1 MAIEQINIKLVVDTK
16 TGEVK
21 LKNFGDQ
28 AVSTLGQVEKKAGR
42 LGNVF
47 NRLSKL
53 GEKVFFGL
61 QGLKALTQPLGELT
75 QTANAFENS
84 ARKLQ
89 ATAKLT
95 GIDFNLL
102 KTNSD
107 AARESLALN
116 QVQST
121 ELTIALSKL
130 GNKAG
135 DITKTGTAMKRLL
148 DIAAAQG
155 LNAQQAIEAINQ
167 AILGIDEGTDKLFQK
182 NPSVIYKE
190 YAQQIGISAGKMTDQ
205 QKAQALLNAVMTDGL
220 KVQGEYGRFLETDAG
235 RTARAAA
242 KTEEFKAKLGALIN
256 EVYVPLISIGSDLL
270 SVFSGLEKGTQR
282 FVLVLGGLGLAAFK
296 VIPAI
301 NGINSATKLLGVGI
315 KGALG
320 WISLFIAA
328 ATLIYTAWANN
339 LFGFRELLQKTWVY
353 IKEWAAIAWE
363 AVKGWV
369 DSVINGFG
377 LVAEIVRKVFT
388 GDFIGAVSDVQK
400 AGALFAGIAAERAK
414 KITKI
419 QEDAEKERQGIRERY
434 AREEAALKKK
444 TAAKVV
450 NTDKKTSA
458 QTAEE
463 KANILKSFAKFEA
476 KLNAMVKSYGDKR
489 RTAAEREAAEAMRR
503 ADSLA
508 DYMFQSGRMSLEQ
521 YKEVLKERAEYA
533 REIHGAES
541 EEYFR
546 ALDEMNQADEDF
558 QEARLERSLSTAE
571 MIVGVA
577 QYVGDFFAQQRE
589 RRANDETR
597 KWKESLKQKKAAL
610 KLELDNGK
618 ISQKEY
624 EKRLKKLDQEDK
636 KRTAK
641 IEEDRRKR
649 TMIEKMAAAAQIMI
663 DAILTAM
670 KVYAAVVD
678 MFGPFGIPFGAALA
692 ATVLGFGAAKAAQV
706 NAVAFA
712 TGGEVDKPTLG
723 LVGEAG
729 PEIIAPKKSFIEV
742 VQSLI
747 SGGQI
752 AREAPQPAADP
763 GTIGQAVR
771 KALDE
776 ASWRVDIDADG
787 LAVVLET
794 GNRNLSDLEF

>member
-16 TGEVK
+16 TGEIK

-42 LGNVF
+42 LGNTF
-47 NRLSKL
+47 NRLSRL

-328 ATLIYTAWANN
+328 ATL
-339 LFGFRELLQKTWVY
+339 
-353 IKEWAAIAWE
+353 
-363 AVKGWV
+363 
-369 DSVINGFG
+369 
-377 LVAEIVRKVFT
+377 
-388 GDFIGAVSDVQK
+388 
-400 AGALFAGIAAERAK
+400 
-414 KITKI
+414 
-419 QEDAEKERQGIRERY
+419 
-434 AREEAALKKK
+434 
-444 TAAKVV
+444 
-450 NTDKKTSA
+450 
-458 QTAEE
+458 
-463 KANILKSFAKFEA
+463 
-476 KLNAMVKSYGDKR
+476 
-489 RTAAEREAAEAMRR
+489 
-503 ADSLA
+503 
-508 DYMFQSGRMSLEQ
+508 
-521 YKEVLKERAEYA
+521 
-533 REIHGAES
+533 
-541 EEYFR
+541 
-546 ALDEMNQADEDF
+546 
-558 QEARLERSLSTAE
+558 
-571 MIVGVA
+571 
-577 QYVGDFFAQQRE
+577 
-589 RRANDETR
+589 
-597 KWKESLKQKKAAL
+597 
-610 KLELDNGK
+610 
-618 ISQKEY
+618 
-624 EKRLKKLDQEDK
+624 
-636 KRTAK
+636 
-641 IEEDRRKR
+641 
-649 TMIEKMAAAAQIMI
+649 
-663 DAILTAM
+663 
-670 KVYAAVVD
+670 
-678 MFGPFGIPFGAALA
+678 
-692 ATVLGFGAAKAAQV
+692 
-706 NAVAFA
+706 
-712 TGGEVDKPTLG
+712 
-723 LVGEAG
+723 
-729 PEIIAPKKSFIEV
+729 
-742 VQSLI
+742 
-747 SGGQI
+747 
-752 AREAPQPAADP
+752 
-763 GTIGQAVR
+763 
-771 KALDE
+771 
-776 ASWRVDIDADG
+776 
-787 LAVVLET
+787 
-794 GNRNLSDLEF
+794 